1 MVTTSSDGGDNSV
14 GKDNYGNGDGD
25 GDGNG
30 KGKWQCGEDD
40 VPVIVA

>member
-1 MVTTSSDGGDNSV
+1 MATTSSDGGDNSV
-14 GKDNYGNGDGD
+14 GKDNYGNGNGD
-25 GDGNG
+25 G

>member
-1 MVTTSSDGGDNSV
+1 MATTSSDGGDDSV

-25 GDGNG
+25 G

>member
-14 GKDNYGNGDGD
+14 GKDNYDNGD

>member
-1 MVTTSSDGGDNSV
+1 MATTSSDGGDNSV

-25 GDGNG
+25 GDG

>member
-25 GDGNG
+25 GNG